1 MICDDTRLALL
12 VIDTHCHLTF
22 PEFRGKTAEVLA
34 DAAAAGVT
42 GCITISTTTSDC
54 LDALAVAKSHERVWC
69 TAGVH
74 PLYADAESERA
85 QRRAAGS
92 MSAEEAGEP
101 GHVWEN
107 LGRVARDPRCVAW
120 GELGLDQHYS
130 DPPPHVQHA
139 VLDEQLAFI
148 ESCNHSD
155 VERGGIGARSTAA
168 VNGEREGLPI
178 VIHCRKA
185 FEALVPILKRTK
197 LRPERFVFHC
207 FTGSPADMKLL
218 LDFGACVSFT
228 GILTYPSAQEVR
240 DAAKLAPMDRIMV
253 ETDAP
258 FLPPVPHR
266 GKMPCVPAWT
276 VLTARMLA
284 EVKGVS
290 FEELHERVNGNTARF
305 FGVR

>member
-1 MICDDTRLALL
+1 M
-12 VIDTHCHLTF
+12 IDTHCHLTF
-22 PEFRGKTAEVLA
+22 PEFRGRTREVLEGA
-34 DAAAAGVT
+34 DAAGVS

-54 LDALAVAKSHERVWC
+54 LDALAVAQSHERVWC

-92 MSAEEAGEP
+92 SAAETSSGS

-107 LGRVARDPRCVAW
+107 LRRVARDPKCVGW

-130 DPPPHVQHA
+130 DPPPHVQRA

-155 VERGGIGARSTAA
+155 IERGGIGPRDTTV
-168 VNGEREGLPI
+168 VNGEHEGLPI

-185 FEALVPILKRTK
+185 FADLIPILARTK
-197 LRPERFVFHC
+197 LRPDRFVFHC
-207 FTGSPADMKLL
+207 FTGSPADMTML
-218 LDFGACVSFT
+218 LDFGAYVSFT
-228 GILTYPSAQEVR
+228 GVLTYPNAQEVR
-240 DAAKLAPMDRIMV
+240 DAAKLAPIDRVMV

-276 VLTARMLA
+276 VHTARTLA
-284 EVKGVS
+284 EVKGLS
-290 FEELHERVNGNTARF
+290 FEELHQRVNDNTARF